1 MQGQPRGDPGPLA
14 TASGPL
20 WAQGQH
26 SGVVAADESSELLGH
41 GVNQFLLISLIFP
54 ELCKHVILAA
64 SIFHPKQRRRERWQG
79 I

>member
-1 MQGQPRGDPGPLA
+1 MGYGKW
-14 TASGPL
+14 SL

-41 GVNQFLLISLIFP
+41 SVNQFLLVSFIFP

-64 SIFHPKQRRRERWQG
+64 SIFHPK
-79 I
+79 